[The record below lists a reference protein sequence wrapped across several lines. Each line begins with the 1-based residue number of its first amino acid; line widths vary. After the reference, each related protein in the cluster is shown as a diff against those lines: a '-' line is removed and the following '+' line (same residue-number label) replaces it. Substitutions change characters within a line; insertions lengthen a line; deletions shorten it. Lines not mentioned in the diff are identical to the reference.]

1 MNGTGS
7 DGVADGSHGGMDQAG
22 GFLRFHHR
30 AMATMFEIMIAEE
43 EPAFAGGAAR
53 AAFEEIDRIEQE
65 LSRYSAN
72 SDIARINNLEPHGST
87 RVGLNTFECL
97 RLSVLCWEETG
108 GAFDITLGSLMECW
122 VAPDKSLRHPTPDEV
137 AKAVERTGMAS
148 LVLDAASMAVRVG
161 EFVPLVDLGAIG
173 KGYAV
178 DRAVELLKEWGVG
191 SALVHGGTSSVFAFG
206 RLGGEPGWPVTLS
219 DPERTSE
226 VIQRV
231 VLSEAGLGGSG
242 IKKGRH
248 IIDPRRGV
256 PVDGRR
262 AAWVISESATRSDA
276 LSTACMVMTGEEI
289 RAMIGRDHRLRAIVV
304 GGMAGNGG
312 EGVGD
317 EIPGAARD
325 ADGAAVAGDAEGP
338 GPGVRAGHVLRFG
351 AWATA

>member
-7 DGVADGSHGGMDQAG
+7 EGGADRAKGGMDQAG

-30 AMATMFEIMIAEE
+30 AMATVFEIMIAEE

-97 RLSVLCWEETG
+97 RLSVLYWEETG
-108 GAFDITLGSLMECW
+108 GAFDVTLGSLMECW
-122 VAPDKSLRHPTPDEV
+122 VAQDKSLRHPTPDEV

-148 LVLDAASMAVRVG
+148 LELDAASMAVRVG
-161 EFVPLVDLGAIG
+161 ESVPLVDLGAIG

-178 DRAVELLKEWGVG
+178 DRAVELLKEWGVR
-191 SALVHGGTSSVFAFG
+191 SALIHGGTSSVFAFG

-219 DPERTSE
+219 DPEQTSE
-226 VIQRV
+226 VIERV
-231 VLSEAGLGGSG
+231 VLSESGLGGSG

-262 AAWVISESATRSDA
+262 AAWVISESAARSDA
-276 LSTACMVMTGEEI
+276 LSTACMVMTEAEV
-289 RAMIGRDHRLRAIVV
+289 RAMIGLDNRLRAVVV
-304 GGMAGNGG
+304 GGRAGGGG
-312 EGVGD
+312 EGFGDGISGTAGGAVGV
-317 EIPGAARD
+317 EGP
-325 ADGAAVAGDAEGP
+325 GDAEGP
-338 GPGVRAGHVLRFG
+338 GAGDRGVLRFG
-351 AWATA
+351 VWATA